1 MKAIQNYSIN
11 VKVLEEFNRE
21 VTKQGRSA
29 VVEAMMIRFMV
40 DFSIEIPTLFGK
52 NGKYYCPKCKTEHHH
67 GDGSVEGHRVAHCGD
82 IKNYPRGYYV
92 KEV

>member
-1 MKAIQNYSIN
+1 MRSDGYICGFIFL
-11 VKVLEEFNRE
+11 LEVIKGDFISDS
-21 VTKQGRSA
+21 G
-29 VVEAMMIRFMV
+29 IIF

-52 NGKYYCPKCKTEHHH
+52 NGKYYCPKCKTDHHH